1 MARHLQL
8 RYGRAALRHVVALA
22 PLSRIP
28 ERRYALADY
37 EP

>member
-1 MARHLQL
+1 MARQLRL
-8 RYGRAALRHVVALA
+8 RYGKAALRRVVALA
-22 PLSRIP
+22 PQSRIP